1 MVLEYR
7 HMRWLVAVVGMGCF
21 LTAGCQPSA
30 GPSSTATKTTPA
42 SGHEDHDHDDHAH
55 HDHGDHGEH
64 GGHLLHLDPSGS
76 HAEWTHDDEA
86 GSVTVYL
93 EELVASGKKV
103 ESVEIEWKVGDAAEN
118 NSKLEVAAKDDHG
131 IEGSIFTI
139 KNPELVTAL
148 GVGDGVVANLVVTVD
163 GKKEMA
169 KLEHDHGHD
178 HDH

>member
-1 MVLEYR
+1 M
-7 HMRWLVAVVGMGCF
+7 
-21 LTAGCQPSA
+21 
-30 GPSSTATKTTPA
+30 
-42 SGHEDHDHDDHAH
+42 
-55 HDHGDHGEH
+55 
-64 GGHLLHLDPSGS
+64 
-76 HAEWTHDDEA
+76 
-86 GSVTVYL
+86 TVYL

-103 ESVEIEWKVGDAAEN
+103 ESVEIEWKVGDAAQN
-118 NSKLEVAAKDDHG
+118 SSKLEVAAKDNHG

-163 GKKEMA
+163 GKKETA